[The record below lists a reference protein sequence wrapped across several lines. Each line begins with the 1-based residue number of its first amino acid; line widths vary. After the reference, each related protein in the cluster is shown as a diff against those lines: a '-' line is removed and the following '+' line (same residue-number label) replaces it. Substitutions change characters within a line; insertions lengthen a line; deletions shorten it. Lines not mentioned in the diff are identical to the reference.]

1 MNVRLLQTR
10 LKGMGRDPGPIDGML
25 GPRTYRALF
34 DYMARRP
41 LGERG
46 DLLAKGAVQWLQP
59 YSINTELR
67 LAHWIAQ
74 ATHETGDFNYMREIW
89 GPTAAQKRY
98 EGRKDLG
105 NTHPGDGAKYLG
117 RGIFQL
123 TGRANYAKYGAEL
136 ALPLEAEP
144 DLAARPDISV
154 RIACHYWMT
163 HGLNALADKDNLVG
177 ITKAINGGT
186 NGLSS
191 RERALNR
198 AKAVLC

>member
-1 MNVRLLQTR
+1 M
-10 LKGMGRDPGPIDGML
+10 
-25 GPRTYRALF
+25 
-34 DYMARRP
+34 
-41 LGERG
+41 
-46 DLLAKGAVQWLQP
+46 
-59 YSINTELR
+59 
-67 LAHWIAQ
+67 
-74 ATHETGDFNYMREIW
+74 
-89 GPTAAQKRY
+89 
-98 EGRKDLG
+98 
-105 NTHPGDGAKYLG
+105 G